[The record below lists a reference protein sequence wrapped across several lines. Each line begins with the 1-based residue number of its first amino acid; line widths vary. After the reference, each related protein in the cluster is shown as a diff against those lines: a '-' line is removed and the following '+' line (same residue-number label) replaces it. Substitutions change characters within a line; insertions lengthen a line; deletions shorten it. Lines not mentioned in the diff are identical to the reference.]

1 MNRPKPTATM
11 SVPAIA
17 GPANSDTDREQS
29 RLEMAMGRLRE
40 DILSGRR
47 MPGERLPIIPLS
59 EVYAVSTGTLRE
71 VLSRLVAQTLVVSDS
86 KKGFSVAPVTTDD
99 IRDVMDTRLV
109 LESHALSLSI
119 RTGDLDWEAAVVA
132 AHYKLSVLERRLMQ
146 DRESVVEQWVACD
159 WGFHNAT
166 ISACRQPVLMRTY
179 ASVFDRFARYHM
191 LALNFRGEGVFRDH
205 VALRDLVIER
215 RADEAVDLLTRHIQ
229 SGVEHIKSSG
239 GFG

>member
-1 MNRPKPTATM
+1 MEEFRFDTAQRD
-11 SVPAIA
+11 
-17 GPANSDTDREQS
+17 GDTIGDFAYR
-29 RLEMAMGRLRE
+29 RLRSH
-40 DILSGRR
+40 IVNGQLQ
-47 MPGERLPIIPLS
+47 PGQKLKLDHLRD
-59 EVYAVSTGTLRE
+59 VYGASVTTLRE
-71 VLSRLVAQTLVVSDS
+71 ILNRLAVEELVTAEGQRGFRVSGVSD
-86 KKGFSVAPVTTDD
+86 AELHDLADLRT
-99 IRDVMDTRLV
+99 L
-109 LESHALSLSI
+109 LESHALRQSI
-119 RTGDLDWEAAVVA
+119 RLGDLDWEAAVVA

-205 VALRDLVIER
+205 AALRDLVIER
-215 RADEAVDLLTRHIQ
+215 RADEAVELLTRHIQ
-229 SGVEHIKSSG
+229 SGVEHIKSCG